1 MTSRVRLNECWRQVF
16 MIKETVSMT
25 AKGARAK
32 TTGIMAPILHVNA
45 SVNMS
50 MQKQSQSV
58 HAKYSA
64 SKSIAEK

>member
-1 MTSRVRLNECWRQVF
+1 